1 MYRRFLAAL
10 ILLATCSCSHAA
22 QFIPDQ
28 PIIPV
33 SELKAGMTGYIL
45 TVIKGTQPER
55 IPVKI
60 VSVIPQKPGRELSD
74 EILFRITSRHSQQAR
89 HKLSQGMSGS
99 PLYVMGKLAGGVRS
113 GWELSDHMLGFA
125 TPIESMCAV
134 FSNDYQPGFL
144 TNTVNLANVYISG
157 IRPGNSALL
166 GLERSLGL
174 SFVQGVPAGA
184 NHLTLSRE
192 RLRPGDAVSALLVWG
207 DVEVGAVGTVTAT
220 AKDGRFLA
228 FAHAFNKA
236 GNTAYPAG
244 RAYIHETV
252 NSLAFPF
259 KLASSESIN
268 GTFTQDREAGIA
280 GRFGVYPL
288 SISAKLV
295 FRDLDTQTEDEF
307 IFRVIADEFMSREL
321 LVKVFQ
327 ALVEEAWGRKGQ
339 GTMSVNLRIDG
350 RAAPNGWARGDIF
363 FSDENILSDAFKQT
377 AAIIDAFLTQPFTE
391 TMPAGFTLTVE
402 ASQKPRILLI
412 EDITLSSDTAKP
424 GDEVGVTVKLR
435 GWRTKPKEHKFTMRI
450 PEDASEG
457 VCELIIRGGST
468 DPMGQI
474 SVEEGWKSI
483 DSLSRMLTEF
493 RAADANNEL
502 IAEINIDRLDES
514 LKKALARKKGRKS
527 KPDPDLLPEEE
538 EYLSETKARRIEEGT
553 LRIFRSDHF
562 IDGMMKRVIHVE
574 K

>member
-307 IFRVIADEFMSREL
+307 IFRVIADEFMSRKL
-321 LVKVFQ
+321 LVNVFK
-327 ALVEEAWGRKGQ
+327 ALVEEAWGRKGY
-339 GTMSVNLRIDG
+339 GSMSVNLRIDG
-350 RAAPNGWARGDIF
+350 KAAPEGWARRDVF
-363 FSDENILSDAFKQT
+363 FSDDNIFAEAFKQT
-377 AAIIDAFLTQPFTE
+377 EAIIDAFLTQPFTE

-402 ASQKPRILLI
+402 ATQKPKVLLI
-412 EDITLSSDTAKP
+412 EDVKLSIDHAKP
-424 GDEVGVTVKLR
+424 GEKVGVTVTLR
-435 GWRTKPKEHKFTMRI
+435 GWRTEPTEHSLSIKI
-450 PEDASEG
+450 PDDASEG
-457 VCELIIRGGST
+457 VCELIVRGGNT
-468 DPMGQI
+468 EPMSQI
-474 SVEEGWKSI
+474 AVDEGWKSI
-483 DSLSRMLTEF
+483 NSLERMLTEF
-493 RAADANNEL
+493 KAVDANNEL
-502 IAEINIDRLDES
+502 ILELNADRLDNA
-514 LKKALARKKGRKS
+514 LKKALRKS
-527 KPDPDLLPEEE
+527 TRNTKPESDLLPEQE
-538 EYLSETKARRIEEGT
+538 EYLSETKARRIKEGS
-553 LRIFRSDHF
+553 LKIFQSDYF
-562 IDGMMKRVIHVE
+562 IDGMMKRIIHVE